1 LSGSRSMVHMRTDN
15 SAAMLDRESG
25 MVHQAAYLAADA
37 GKLRGNNFFATKHAR
52 IVIRRLLIAAAVL
65 FAAAI
70 YPSLSQA
77 QSTGPFAG
85 MAGRWAG
92 GGTVSLD
99 DGSTERIRCR
109 ASYAVAGPTLNL
121 SLVCASDAYRFN
133 LEGSIVDQG
142 GAISGNWSESTRN
155 VSGTLQGRGGNGSF
169 EVLASAAGFNSNISL
184 TTRGNR
190 QSITMRA
197 DSQFRGATIVLSR

>member
-1 LSGSRSMVHMRTDN
+1 
-15 SAAMLDRESG
+15 
-25 MVHQAAYLAADA
+25 MVHQVAYPVADG
-37 GKLRGNNFFATKHAR
+37 GKLRGNSFFARKTVQT
-52 IVIRRLLIAAAVL
+52 VIRRLLIAAAVS

-70 YPSLSQA
+70 SASSSQA

-109 ASYAVAGPTLNL
+109 ASYAVQGPSMNL
-121 SLVCASDAYRFN
+121 SLLCASDAYRFN
-133 LEGSIVDQG
+133 LEGSVVDEG
-142 GAISGNWSESTRN
+142 GRISGNWSESSRN

-169 EVLASAAGFNSNISL
+169 EVLASAPGFNANISL

-190 QSITMRA
+190 QSIVMRA
-197 DSQFRGATIVLSR
+197 DSQFRGATIALSR

>member
-1 LSGSRSMVHMRTDN
+1 
-15 SAAMLDRESG
+15 
-25 MVHQAAYLAADA
+25 MVHQVAYPVADA
-37 GKLRGNNFFATKHAR
+37 GKLRGNSFFARNNAQT
-52 IVIRRLLIAAAVL
+52 VIRRLLIAAAVL

-70 YPSLSQA
+70 SASSSQA

-109 ASYAVAGPTLNL
+109 ASYAVEGPSMNL
-121 SLVCASDAYRFN
+121 SLLCASDAYRFN
-133 LEGSIVDQG
+133 LEGSVVDEG
-142 GAISGNWSESTRN
+142 GRISGNWSESSRN

-169 EVLASAAGFNSNISL
+169 EVLASAPGFNANISL

-190 QSITMRA
+190 QSIVMRA
-197 DSQFRGATIVLSR
+197 DSQFRGATISLSR

>member
-1 LSGSRSMVHMRTDN
+1 
-15 SAAMLDRESG
+15 
-25 MVHQAAYLAADA
+25 MVHQAAYRAADD
-37 GKLRGNNFFATKHAR
+37 GKLRGNNFFARNSAQ

-70 YPSLSQA
+70 SLSPSSSQA
-77 QSTGPFAG
+77 QSRGPFAG
-85 MAGRWAG
+85 IAGRWTG

-109 ASYAVAGPTLNL
+109 ASYAVEGPSMNL
-121 SLVCASDAYRFN
+121 TLVCASDAYRFY
-133 LEGSIVDQG
+133 LEGSVVDQG
-142 GAISGNWSESTRN
+142 GAISGNWRESSRN
-155 VSGTLQGRGGNGSF
+155 ISGTLQGRGGNGSF
-169 EVLASAAGFNSNISL
+169 QVLASAPGFNAEITL

-197 DSQFRGATIVLSR
+197 DSQFRGATIALSR